1 MSQGDIV
8 RYFPGPIPPVGHNFT
23 LNETTP
29 LTKCVTSF
37 DMQIR
42 VLIGRT
48 TGMVHSVQYVIGFA
62 HFMQAVTG

>member
-8 RYFPGPIPPVGHNFT
+8 RYFPGPIPPVGLNFIS
-23 LNETTP
+23 NETTP

-62 HFMQAVTG
+62 HSTQADTG